1 MNRHPQRRGRR
12 YVGVAG
18 ATIALIAALGLL
30 TACGSSSDGDE
41 GAAAAEQA
49 APAANDEERALL
61 AFAECMRDNGVP
73 NFPDPVVNADGTYS
87 FPRPQGVQMSAV
99 QDTFKECRSLLPEG
113 FQTPGQGADPE
124 QQDALLEFA
133 RCMREQGVDVPDP
146 TATGGIHGMF
156 ANLDAQSPTVQA
168 AIQQC
173 QQYLAGVFGHG
184 GG

>member
-1 MNRHPQRRGRR
+1 MNREQHGRR
-12 YVGVAG
+12 HYLRVFG
-18 ATIALIAALGLL
+18 AAVALIAALGLL
-30 TACGSSSDGDE
+30 TACGSSSSGGDDDDA
-41 GAAAAEQA
+41 GADRAT
-49 APAANDEERALL
+49 PAANTEEQALL
-61 AFAECMRDNGVP
+61 RFAQCMRDKGVP

-87 FPRPQGVQMSAV
+87 FPRPQGVQMSEV
-99 QDTFKECRSLLPEG
+99 QETFEECRSLLPRD

-133 RCMREQGVDVPDP
+133 SCMREQGVDVPDP

-156 ANLDAQSPTVQA
+156 AGLDAESPRVQA

-173 QQYLAGVFGHG
+173 QEYLGAAFGHG